1 MARSVQ
7 LSVGLVALLVAVP
20 VLAATKDLGPYGA
33 EVQVAWSPDGK
44 LLAVTTRGCNA
55 QLVDPATE
63 KKKTRFKGD
72 EDAQESALA
81 FSPDGTRVALA
92 CQEGVAWIYDAASAA
107 VVTTILHGGSIRS
120 LAFTSDG
127 KALVTGGWQPHL
139 AEDPDSIDPEA
150 ATARVWDAVTG
161 ARLQDL
167 DGGTKNA
174 RSGVAA
180 SPAGPVVAVA
190 RDDGRLA
197 LFDLAAK
204 KGPQLG
210 LGDAEPAKGAVLEV
224 KKRHEVELGEPSH
237 AVAFSKD
244 GALVAAMGGKEAA
257 SATLVDATTGE
268 VVRTFEK
275 RSSSDPCPDGAL
287 AFSPDG
293 AWLARVAPGVTGVQL
308 FEVSSGKLAK
318 TLGEGA
324 GASVAFAPDGKTIAL
339 GLRNGRVL
347 LIDLAG
353 N

>member
-20 VLAATKDLGPYGA
+20 VLAATKRLGPYGA

-44 LLAVTTRGCNA
+44 TLAVTARGCMA
-55 QLVDPATE
+55 QLVDPVTE
-63 KKKTRFKGD
+63 KRKARLRGD
-72 EDAQESALA
+72 EEAQESAVA
-81 FSPDGTRVALA
+81 ISPDGARVALA
-92 CQEGVAWIYDAASAA
+92 CQEGAAWIYDAASGAA
-107 VVTTILHGGSIRS
+107 VTTIVHGGSIRS
-120 LAFTSDG
+120 IAFTSDG
-127 KALVTGGWQPHL
+127 RALVTGGWQPHL
-139 AEDPDSIDPEA
+139 ADDPDSVDPEG
-150 ATARVWDAVTG
+150 ATARVWDAATG
-161 ARLQDL
+161 AKVHDL

-180 SPAGPVVAVA
+180 SPAAPVVAVA
-190 RDDGRLA
+190 RDDGKLA
-197 LFDLAAK
+197 LFEVAPK
-204 KGPQLG
+204 KGTAAG
-210 LGDAEPAKGAVLEV
+210 LGESAAPAPGLVV
-224 KKRHEVELGEPSH
+224 TKRHEVELGEPSH

-275 RSSSDPCPDGAL
+275 RSSSEPCPDGAL

-308 FEVSSGKLAK
+308 FEVASGKLAK

-324 GASVAFAPDGKTIAL
+324 GASVAFSPDGKTIAL
-339 GLRNGRVL
+339 GLRSGQVL
-347 LIDLAG
+347 LIDLAD
-353 N
+353 